1 MKLIN
6 MKKYALLLLVISSFK
21 CTISQDRK
29 IPIILDTDAN
39 NELDDQ
45 HALAYL
51 FFNEETFDIK
61 GITVNTTYN
70 GGEIDQHYNEA
81 KRVADLCN
89 VSGKYLLLKGANSNF
104 NEIKAQVQSE
114 SFDGKSA
121 VDFIIEQAHKIKKE
135 KLIVAAIGKLTNVA
149 LAIERDPSIK
159 EHIKLVWLGSNYPE
173 PGEYNQENDI
183 PSLNYLLE
191 QDLDFEIVTVRYGKK
206 SGSDAVKVSLDEVQ
220 KKMKNKGPKVKPV
233 IGRHGGSF
241 TNFGDYSIELFSKID
256 LYGDPPSRALFDL
269 VALAVLKNSQW
280 GEKRSIP
287 APTVVDQKW
296 VDRPQNQKQVI
307 LWENFNREAIIND
320 FYKSLN
326 QN

>member
-6 MKKYALLLLVISSFK
+6 MNKYLLLLLVFSFK
-21 CTISQDRK
+21 WTIGQEK
-29 IPIILDTDAN
+29 KLPIILDTDAN

-51 FFNEETFDIK
+51 FFNDETFDIK

-70 GGEIDQHYNEA
+70 GGEIDQHYDEA
-81 KRVADLCN
+81 KRIADLCD
-89 VSGKYLLLKGANSNF
+89 VSGKYPILKGANGNF
-104 NEIKAQVQSE
+104 DELKARAQSE
-114 SFDGKSA
+114 TLDGKTA
-121 VDFIIEQAHKIKKE
+121 VDFIIEQAHKTKKE

-149 LAIERDPSIK
+149 LAIEKDPSIK

-206 SGSDAVKVSLDEVQ
+206 SGSDAVKVSLNEVRE
-220 KKMKNKGPKVKPV
+220 KMEDMGPEVEPV
-233 IGRHGGSF
+233 MGRHGGSF

-287 APTVVDQKW
+287 APTVVDEEW
-296 VDRPQNQKQVI
+296 VDRPQNQKRI
-307 LWENFNREAIIND
+307 TLWENFDRKAIIND
-320 FYKSLN
+320 FYESLS
-326 QN
+326 QH

>member
-1 MKLIN
+1 MN
-6 MKKYALLLLVISSFK
+6 KYLLLLLVFSFK
-21 CTISQDRK
+21 WTIGQEK
-29 IPIILDTDAN
+29 KLPIILDTDAN

-51 FFNEETFDIK
+51 FFNDETFDIK

-70 GGEIDQHYNEA
+70 GGEIDQHYDEA
-81 KRVADLCN
+81 KRIADLCD
-89 VSGKYLLLKGANSNF
+89 VSGKYPILKGANGNF
-104 NEIKAQVQSE
+104 DELKARAQSE
-114 SFDGKSA
+114 TLDGKTA
-121 VDFIIEQAHKIKKE
+121 VDFIIEQAHKTKKE

-149 LAIERDPSIK
+149 LAIEKDPSIK

-206 SGSDAVKVSLDEVQ
+206 SGSDAVKVSLNEVLE
-220 KKMKNKGPKVKPV
+220 KMVDMGPEVEPV
-233 IGRHGGSF
+233 MGRHGGSF

-287 APTVVDQKW
+287 APTVVDEKW
-296 VDRPQNQKQVI
+296 VDRPQNQKQI
-307 LWENFNREAIIND
+307 TLWENFDRKAIIND
-320 FYKSLN
+320 FYESLS
-326 QN
+326 QH

>member
-6 MKKYALLLLVISSFK
+6 MNKYLLLLLVFSFK
-21 CTISQDRK
+21 WTIGQEK
-29 IPIILDTDAN
+29 KLPIILDTDAN

-51 FFNEETFDIK
+51 FFNDETFDIK

-70 GGEIDQHYNEA
+70 GGEIDQHYDEA
-81 KRVADLCN
+81 KRIADLCD
-89 VSGKYLLLKGANSNF
+89 VSGKYPILKGANGNF
-104 NEIKAQVQSE
+104 DELKARAQSE
-114 SFDGKSA
+114 TLDGKTA
-121 VDFIIEQAHKIKKE
+121 VDFIIEQAHKTKKE

-149 LAIERDPSIK
+149 LAIEKDPSIK

-206 SGSDAVKVSLDEVQ
+206 SGSDAVKVSLNEVRE
-220 KKMKNKGPKVKPV
+220 KMEDMGPEVEPV
-233 IGRHGGSF
+233 MGRHGGSF

-287 APTVVDQKW
+287 APIVVDEKW
-296 VDRPQNQKQVI
+296 VDRPQNQKRI
-307 LWENFNREAIIND
+307 TLWENFDRKAIIND

-326 QN
+326 QH

>member
-6 MKKYALLLLVISSFK
+6 MNKCLLLLLVFSFK
-21 CTISQDRK
+21 WAIGQEK
-29 IPIILDTDAN
+29 KLPIILDTDAN

-51 FFNEETFDIK
+51 FFNDETFDIK

-70 GGEIDQHYNEA
+70 GGEIDQHYDEA
-81 KRVADLCN
+81 KRIADLCD
-89 VSGKYLLLKGANSNF
+89 VSGKYPILKGANGNF
-104 NEIKAQVQSE
+104 DELKAGAQSE
-114 SFDGKSA
+114 TLDGKTA
-121 VDFIIEQAHKIKKE
+121 VDFIIEQAHKTKKE

-149 LAIERDPSIK
+149 LAIEKDPSIK

-206 SGSDAVKVSLDEVQ
+206 SGSDAVKVSLIEVRE
-220 KKMKNKGPKVKPV
+220 KMEDMGPEVKPV
-233 IGRHGGSF
+233 MGRHGGSF

-287 APTVVDQKW
+287 APTVVDEKW
-296 VDRPQNQKQVI
+296 VDRPQNQKQI
-307 LWENFNREAIIND
+307 TLWENFDRKAIIND
-320 FYKSLN
+320 FYESLS
-326 QN
+326 QH

>member
-1 MKLIN
+1 
-6 MKKYALLLLVISSFK
+6 MKKYLLLLLVISFK
-21 CTISQDRK
+21 WSISQERK

-70 GGEIDQHYNEA
+70 GGEIDQHYDEA
-81 KRVADLCN
+81 NRVADLCD
-89 VSGKYLLLKGANSNF
+89 VSGKYLILKGANSNF
-104 NEIKAQVQSE
+104 DELKAQVQSE
-114 SFDGKSA
+114 NFDGKTA
-121 VDFIIEQAHKIKKE
+121 VDFIIKEAHKSKKE
-135 KLIVAAIGKLTNVA
+135 KLVIAAIGKLTNVA
-149 LAIERDPSIK
+149 LAVEKDPSIK
-159 EHIKLVWLGSNYPE
+159 NQIRLVWLGSNYPE

-220 KKMKNKGPKVKPV
+220 KKMKDKGPEVKPV

-256 LYGDPPSRALFDL
+256 LYGNPPSRALFDL

-280 GEKRSIP
+280 GKKRSIP
-287 APTVVDQKW
+287 TPTVVAKKW
-296 VDRPQNQKQVI
+296 VDRPQNQNRI
-307 LWENFNREAIIND
+307 TLWENFDRKAIIND
-320 FYKSLN
+320 FYDSLN
-326 QN
+326 QH

>member
-6 MKKYALLLLVISSFK
+6 MNKYLLLLLIISFK
-21 CTISQDRK
+21 CTIGQEK
-29 IPIILDTDAN
+29 KLPIILDTDAN

-51 FFNEETFDIK
+51 FFNDETFDIK

-70 GGEIDQHYNEA
+70 GGEIDQHYDEA
-81 KRVADLCN
+81 KRIADLCD
-89 VSGKYLLLKGANSNF
+89 VSGKYPISKGANGNF
-104 NEIKAQVQSE
+104 DELKARAQSE
-114 SFDGKSA
+114 TLDGKIA
-121 VDFIIEQAHKIKKE
+121 VDFIIEQAHKTKKE

-149 LAIERDPSIK
+149 LAIEKDPSIK

-206 SGSDAVKVSLDEVQ
+206 SGSDAVKVSLNEVRE
-220 KKMKNKGPKVKPV
+220 KMEDMGPEVEPV
-233 IGRHGGSF
+233 MGRHGGSF

-287 APTVVDQKW
+287 APIVVDEKW
-296 VDRPQNQKQVI
+296 VDRPQNQKRI
-307 LWENFNREAIIND
+307 TLWENFDRKAIIND

-326 QN
+326 QH

>member
-6 MKKYALLLLVISSFK
+6 MNKYLLLLLVFSFK
-21 CTISQDRK
+21 WTIGQEK
-29 IPIILDTDAN
+29 KLPIILDTDAN

-51 FFNEETFDIK
+51 FFNDETFDIK

-70 GGEIDQHYNEA
+70 GGEIDQHYDEA
-81 KRVADLCN
+81 KRIADLCD
-89 VSGKYLLLKGANSNF
+89 VSGKYPILKGANGNF
-104 NEIKAQVQSE
+104 DELKARAQSE
-114 SFDGKSA
+114 TLDGKIA
-121 VDFIIEQAHKIKKE
+121 VDFIIEQAHKTKKE

-149 LAIERDPSIK
+149 LAIEKDPSIK

-206 SGSDAVKVSLDEVQ
+206 SGSDAVKVSLNEVRE
-220 KKMKNKGPKVKPV
+220 KMVDMGPEVEPV

-287 APTVVDQKW
+287 APTVVDKKW
-296 VDRPQNQKQVI
+296 VDRPQNQKRI
-307 LWENFNREAIIND
+307 TLWENFDRKAIIND
-320 FYKSLN
+320 FYKSLS
-326 QN
+326 QH

>member
-6 MKKYALLLLVISSFK
+6 MNKYLLLLLVFSFK
-21 CTISQDRK
+21 WTIGQEK
-29 IPIILDTDAN
+29 KLPIILDTDAN

-51 FFNEETFDIK
+51 FFNDETFDIK

-70 GGEIDQHYNEA
+70 GGEIDQHYDEA
-81 KRVADLCN
+81 KRIADLCD
-89 VSGKYLLLKGANSNF
+89 VSGKYPILKGANGNF
-104 NEIKAQVQSE
+104 DELKARAQSE
-114 SFDGKSA
+114 TLDGKIA
-121 VDFIIEQAHKIKKE
+121 VDFIIEQAHKTKKE
-135 KLIVAAIGKLTNVA
+135 KLIVAAVGKLTNVA
-149 LAIERDPSIK
+149 LAIEKDPSIK

-206 SGSDAVKVSLDEVQ
+206 SGSDAVKVSLNEVRE
-220 KKMKNKGPKVKPV
+220 KMVDMGPEVEPV
-233 IGRHGGSF
+233 MGRHGGSF

-287 APTVVDQKW
+287 APTVVDEKW
-296 VDRPQNQKQVI
+296 VDRPQNQKRI
-307 LWENFNREAIIND
+307 TLWENFDRKAIIND
-320 FYKSLN
+320 FYKSLS
-326 QN
+326 QH

>member
-6 MKKYALLLLVISSFK
+6 MNKYLLLLLVFSFK
-21 CTISQDRK
+21 WAIGQEK
-29 IPIILDTDAN
+29 KLPIILDTDAN

-51 FFNEETFDIK
+51 FFNDETFDIK

-70 GGEIDQHYNEA
+70 GGEIDQHYDEA
-81 KRVADLCN
+81 KRIADLCD
-89 VSGKYLLLKGANSNF
+89 VSGKYPILKGANGDF
-104 NEIKAQVQSE
+104 DELKAQAQSE
-114 SFDGKSA
+114 TLDGKMA
-121 VDFIIEQAHKIKKE
+121 VDFIIEQAHKTKKE

-149 LAIERDPSIK
+149 LAIEKDPSIK

-206 SGSDAVKVSLDEVQ
+206 SGSDAVKVSLNEVRE
-220 KKMKNKGPKVKPV
+220 KMEDMGPEVEPV
-233 IGRHGGSF
+233 MGRHGGSF

-287 APTVVDQKW
+287 APTVVDEKW
-296 VDRPQNQKQVI
+296 VDRPQNQKRI
-307 LWENFNREAIIND
+307 TLWENFDRKAIIND
-320 FYKSLN
+320 FYESLS
-326 QN
+326 QH

>member
-1 MKLIN
+1 MN
-6 MKKYALLLLVISSFK
+6 KYLLLLLIISFK
-21 CTISQDRK
+21 YTIGQEK
-29 IPIILDTDAN
+29 KLPIILDTDAN

-51 FFNEETFDIK
+51 FFNDETFDIK

-70 GGEIDQHYNEA
+70 GGEIDQHYDEA
-81 KRVADLCN
+81 KRIADLCD
-89 VSGKYLLLKGANSNF
+89 VSGKYPILKGANGNF
-104 NEIKAQVQSE
+104 DELKARAQSE
-114 SFDGKSA
+114 TLDGKIA
-121 VDFIIEQAHKIKKE
+121 VDFIIEQAHKTKKE

-149 LAIERDPSIK
+149 LAIEKDPSIK

-206 SGSDAVKVSLDEVQ
+206 SGSDAVKVSLNEVRE
-220 KKMKNKGPKVKPV
+220 KMEDMGPEVEPV
-233 IGRHGGSF
+233 MGRHGGSF

-287 APTVVDQKW
+287 APTVVDEKW
-296 VDRPQNQKQVI
+296 VDRPQNQKRI
-307 LWENFNREAIIND
+307 TLWENFDRKAIIND
-320 FYKSLN
+320 FYKSLS
-326 QN
+326 QH

>member
-6 MKKYALLLLVISSFK
+6 MNKCLLLLLVFSFK
-21 CTISQDRK
+21 WAIGQEK
-29 IPIILDTDAN
+29 KLPIILDTDAN

-51 FFNEETFDIK
+51 FFNDETFDIK

-70 GGEIDQHYNEA
+70 GGEIDQHYDEA
-81 KRVADLCN
+81 KRIADLCD
-89 VSGKYLLLKGANSNF
+89 VSGKYPILKGANGNF
-104 NEIKAQVQSE
+104 DELKAGAQSE
-114 SFDGKSA
+114 TLDGKTA
-121 VDFIIEQAHKIKKE
+121 VDFIIEQAHKTKKE

-149 LAIERDPSIK
+149 LAIEKDPSIK

-206 SGSDAVKVSLDEVQ
+206 SGSDAVKVSLNEVLE
-220 KKMKNKGPKVKPV
+220 KMVDMGPEVEPV
-233 IGRHGGSF
+233 MGRHGGSF

-287 APTVVDQKW
+287 APTVVDEKW
-296 VDRPQNQKQVI
+296 VDRPQNQKQI
-307 LWENFNREAIIND
+307 TLWENFDRKAIIND
-320 FYKSLN
+320 FYESLS
-326 QN
+326 QH

>member
-6 MKKYALLLLVISSFK
+6 MNKYLLLLLVFSFK
-21 CTISQDRK
+21 WTIGQEK
-29 IPIILDTDAN
+29 KLPIILDTDAN

-51 FFNEETFDIK
+51 FFNDETFDIK

-70 GGEIDQHYNEA
+70 GGEIDQHYDEA
-81 KRVADLCN
+81 KRIADLCD
-89 VSGKYLLLKGANSNF
+89 VSGKYPILKGANGNF
-104 NEIKAQVQSE
+104 DELKARAQSE
-114 SFDGKSA
+114 TLDGKTA
-121 VDFIIEQAHKIKKE
+121 VDFIIEQAHKTKKE

-149 LAIERDPSIK
+149 LAIEKDPSIK

-206 SGSDAVKVSLDEVQ
+206 SGSDAVKVSLNEVRE
-220 KKMKNKGPKVKPV
+220 KMEDMGPEVEPV
-233 IGRHGGSF
+233 MGRHGGSF

-287 APTVVDQKW
+287 APTVVDEKW
-296 VDRPQNQKQVI
+296 IDRPQNQKRI
-307 LWENFNREAIIND
+307 TLWENFDRKAIIND
-320 FYKSLN
+320 FYESLS
-326 QN
+326 QH

>member
-1 MKLIN
+1 
-6 MKKYALLLLVISSFK
+6 MKKYLLLLLVISFK
-21 CTISQDRK
+21 WSICQEKK

-70 GGEIDQHYNEA
+70 GGEIDQHFDEA
-81 KRVADLCN
+81 KRVADLCD
-89 VSGKYLLLKGANSNF
+89 VSGKYDILKGANSNF
-104 NEIKAQVQSE
+104 NELKAQVQSE
-114 SFDGKSA
+114 TYDGKTA
-121 VDFIIEQAHKIKKE
+121 VDFIIREARKSKKE
-135 KLIVAAIGKLTNVA
+135 KLVIAAIGKLTNVA
-149 LAIERDPSIK
+149 LAVEKDPSIK
-159 EHIKLVWLGSNYPE
+159 EQIRLVWLGSNYPE

-206 SGSDAVKVSLDEVQ
+206 SGSDAVKVSLDEVH
-220 KKMKNKGPKVKPV
+220 KKMKDKGPEVKPV

-241 TNFGDYSIELFSKID
+241 TNFGNYSIELFSKID

-287 APTVVDQKW
+287 APTVVTKNW
-296 VDRPQNQKQVI
+296 IDRPHNQNRI
-307 LWENFNREAIIND
+307 TLWENFDRKAIIND
-320 FYKSLN
+320 FYESLN
-326 QN
+326 QH

>member
-1 MKLIN
+1 MIF
-6 MKKYALLLLVISSFK
+6 SFK
-21 CTISQDRK
+21 WTIGQEK
-29 IPIILDTDAN
+29 KLPIILDTDAN

-70 GGEIDQHYNEA
+70 GGEIDQHYDEA
-81 KRVADLCN
+81 KRIADLCD
-89 VSGKYLLLKGANSNF
+89 VSGKYPILKGANGNF
-104 NEIKAQVQSE
+104 DELKARAQSE
-114 SFDGKSA
+114 TLDGKTA
-121 VDFIIEQAHKIKKE
+121 IDFIIEQAHKTKKE

-149 LAIERDPSIK
+149 LAIEKDPSIK

-183 PSLNYLLE
+183 SSLNYLLE

-206 SGSDAVKVSLDEVQ
+206 SGSDAVKVSLNEVRE
-220 KKMKNKGPKVKPV
+220 KMEDMGPDVEPV

-287 APTVVDQKW
+287 APTIVDENW
-296 VDRPQNQKQVI
+296 VDRPQNQKRI
-307 LWENFNREAIIND
+307 TLWENFDRKAIIND
-320 FYKSLN
+320 FYESLS
-326 QN
+326 QY

>member
-6 MKKYALLLLVISSFK
+6 MNKYLLLLLVFSFK
-21 CTISQDRK
+21 WTIGQEK
-29 IPIILDTDAN
+29 KLPIILDTDAN

-51 FFNEETFDIK
+51 FFNDETFDIK

-70 GGEIDQHYNEA
+70 GGEIDQHYDEA
-81 KRVADLCN
+81 KRIADLCD
-89 VSGKYLLLKGANSNF
+89 VSGKYPILKGANGNF
-104 NEIKAQVQSE
+104 DELKAGAQSE
-114 SFDGKSA
+114 TLDGKTA
-121 VDFIIEQAHKIKKE
+121 VDFIIEQAHKTKKE

-149 LAIERDPSIK
+149 LAIEKDPSIK

-206 SGSDAVKVSLDEVQ
+206 SGSDAVKVSLNEVRE
-220 KKMKNKGPKVKPV
+220 KMVDMGPEVEPV
-233 IGRHGGSF
+233 MGRHGGSF

-287 APTVVDQKW
+287 APTVVDEKW
-296 VDRPQNQKQVI
+296 VDRPQNQKQI
-307 LWENFNREAIIND
+307 TLWENFDRKAIIND
-320 FYKSLN
+320 FYESLS
-326 QN
+326 QH

>member
-6 MKKYALLLLVISSFK
+6 MNKYLLLLLVFSFK
-21 CTISQDRK
+21 WTIGQEK
-29 IPIILDTDAN
+29 KLPIILDTDAN

-51 FFNEETFDIK
+51 FFNDETFDIK

-70 GGEIDQHYNEA
+70 GGEIDQHYDEA
-81 KRVADLCN
+81 KRIADLCN
-89 VSGKYLLLKGANSNF
+89 VSGKYPILKGANGNF
-104 NEIKAQVQSE
+104 DELKARAQSE
-114 SFDGKSA
+114 TLDGKTA
-121 VDFIIEQAHKIKKE
+121 VDFIIEQAHKTKKE

-149 LAIERDPSIK
+149 LAIEKDPSIK

-206 SGSDAVKVSLDEVQ
+206 SGSDAVKVSLNEVRE
-220 KKMKNKGPKVKPV
+220 KMEDMGPEVEPV
-233 IGRHGGSF
+233 MGRHGGSF

-287 APTVVDQKW
+287 APIVVDEKW
-296 VDRPQNQKQVI
+296 VDRPQNQKRI
-307 LWENFNREAIIND
+307 TLWENFDRKAIIND
-320 FYKSLN
+320 FYESLS
-326 QN
+326 QH

>member
-1 MKLIN
+1 

-21 CTISQDRK
+21 CTISQDRR

-121 VDFIIEQAHKIKKE
+121 VDFIIEQAHKTKKE

-220 KKMKNKGPKVKPV
+220 KKMKNKGPKVKSV

>member
-6 MKKYALLLLVISSFK
+6 MNKYLLLLLVFSFK
-21 CTISQDRK
+21 WTIGQEK
-29 IPIILDTDAN
+29 KLPIILDTDAN

-51 FFNEETFDIK
+51 FFNDETFDIK

-70 GGEIDQHYNEA
+70 GGEIDQHYDEA
-81 KRVADLCN
+81 KRIADLCD
-89 VSGKYLLLKGANSNF
+89 VSGKYPILKGANGNF
-104 NEIKAQVQSE
+104 DELKARAQSE
-114 SFDGKSA
+114 TLDGKIA
-121 VDFIIEQAHKIKKE
+121 VDFIIEQAHKTKKE

-149 LAIERDPSIK
+149 LAIEKDPSIK

-206 SGSDAVKVSLDEVQ
+206 SGSDAVKVSLNEVRE
-220 KKMKNKGPKVKPV
+220 KMEDMGPEVKPV
-233 IGRHGGSF
+233 MGRHGGSF

-287 APTVVDQKW
+287 APTVVDEKW
-296 VDRPQNQKQVI
+296 VDRPQNQKRI
-307 LWENFNREAIIND
+307 TLWENFDRKAIIND
-320 FYKSLN
+320 FYESLS
-326 QN
+326 QH

>member
-6 MKKYALLLLVISSFK
+6 MNKYLLLLLVFSFK
-21 CTISQDRK
+21 WTIGQEK
-29 IPIILDTDAN
+29 KLPIILDTDAN

-51 FFNEETFDIK
+51 FFNDETFDIK

-70 GGEIDQHYNEA
+70 GGEIDQHYDEA
-81 KRVADLCN
+81 KRIADLCD
-89 VSGKYLLLKGANSNF
+89 VSGKYPILKGANGNF
-104 NEIKAQVQSE
+104 DELKARAQSE
-114 SFDGKSA
+114 TLDGKTA
-121 VDFIIEQAHKIKKE
+121 VDFIIEQAHKTKKE

-149 LAIERDPSIK
+149 LAIEKDPSIK

-206 SGSDAVKVSLDEVQ
+206 SGSDAVKVSLNEVRE
-220 KKMKNKGPKVKPV
+220 KMEDMGPEVEPV
-233 IGRHGGSF
+233 MGRHGGSF

-287 APTVVDQKW
+287 APTVVDEKW
-296 VDRPQNQKQVI
+296 VDRPQNKKRI
-307 LWENFNREAIIND
+307 TLWENFDRKAIIND
-320 FYKSLN
+320 FYESLS
-326 QN
+326 QH

>member
-6 MKKYALLLLVISSFK
+6 MNKYLLLLLVFSFK
-21 CTISQDRK
+21 WTIGQEK
-29 IPIILDTDAN
+29 KLPIILDTDAN

-51 FFNEETFDIK
+51 FFNDETFDIK

-70 GGEIDQHYNEA
+70 GGEIDQHYDEA
-81 KRVADLCN
+81 KRIADLCD
-89 VSGKYLLLKGANSNF
+89 VSGKYPILKGANGNF
-104 NEIKAQVQSE
+104 DELKARAQSE
-114 SFDGKSA
+114 TLDGKTA
-121 VDFIIEQAHKIKKE
+121 VDFIIEQAHKTKKE

-149 LAIERDPSIK
+149 LAIEKDPSIK

-206 SGSDAVKVSLDEVQ
+206 SGSDAVKVSLNEVRE
-220 KKMKNKGPKVKPV
+220 KMEDMGPEVEPV
-233 IGRHGGSF
+233 MGRHGGSF

-287 APTVVDQKW
+287 APTVVDEKW
-296 VDRPQNQKQVI
+296 IDQPQNQKRI
-307 LWENFNREAIIND
+307 TLWENFDRKAIIND
-320 FYKSLN
+320 FYESLS
-326 QN
+326 QH

>member
-6 MKKYALLLLVISSFK
+6 MNKYLLLLLVFSFK
-21 CTISQDRK
+21 WTIGQEK
-29 IPIILDTDAN
+29 KLPIILDTDAN

-51 FFNEETFDIK
+51 FFNDETFDIK

-70 GGEIDQHYNEA
+70 GGEIDQHYDEA
-81 KRVADLCN
+81 KRIADLCD
-89 VSGKYLLLKGANSNF
+89 VSGKYPILKGANGNF
-104 NEIKAQVQSE
+104 DELKARAQSE
-114 SFDGKSA
+114 TLDGKTA
-121 VDFIIEQAHKIKKE
+121 VDFIIEQAHKTKKE

-149 LAIERDPSIK
+149 LAIEKDPSIK

-206 SGSDAVKVSLDEVQ
+206 SGSDAVKVSLNEVRE
-220 KKMKNKGPKVKPV
+220 KMVDMGPEVEPV

-287 APTVVDQKW
+287 APTVVDEKW
-296 VDRPQNQKQVI
+296 VDRPQNQKRI
-307 LWENFNREAIIND
+307 TLWENFDRKAIIND
-320 FYKSLN
+320 FYESLS
-326 QN
+326 QH

>member
-1 MKLIN
+1 MN
-6 MKKYALLLLVISSFK
+6 KYLLLLLVFSFK
-21 CTISQDRK
+21 WTIGQEK
-29 IPIILDTDAN
+29 KLPIILDTDAN

-51 FFNEETFDIK
+51 FFNDETFDIK

-70 GGEIDQHYNEA
+70 GGEIDQHYDEA
-81 KRVADLCN
+81 KRIADLCD
-89 VSGKYLLLKGANSNF
+89 VSGKYPILKGANGNF
-104 NEIKAQVQSE
+104 DELKARAQSE
-114 SFDGKSA
+114 TLDGKTA
-121 VDFIIEQAHKIKKE
+121 VDFIIEQAHKTKKE

-149 LAIERDPSIK
+149 LAIEKDPSIK

-206 SGSDAVKVSLDEVQ
+206 SGSDAVKVSLNEVRE
-220 KKMKNKGPKVKPV
+220 KMEDMGPEVEPV

-287 APTVVDQKW
+287 APTVVDEKW
-296 VDRPQNQKQVI
+296 VDRPQNQKRI
-307 LWENFNREAIIND
+307 TLWENFDRKAIIND
-320 FYKSLN
+320 FYKSLS
-326 QN
+326 QH

>member
-6 MKKYALLLLVISSFK
+6 MNKYLLLLLVFSFK
-21 CTISQDRK
+21 WTIGQEK
-29 IPIILDTDAN
+29 KLPIILDTDAN

-51 FFNEETFDIK
+51 FFNDETFDIK

-70 GGEIDQHYNEA
+70 GGEIDQHYDEA
-81 KRVADLCN
+81 KRIADLCD
-89 VSGKYLLLKGANSNF
+89 VSGKYPILKGANGNF
-104 NEIKAQVQSE
+104 DELKARAQSE
-114 SFDGKSA
+114 TLDGKIA
-121 VDFIIEQAHKIKKE
+121 VDFIIEQAHKTKKE

-149 LAIERDPSIK
+149 LAIEKDPSIK

-206 SGSDAVKVSLDEVQ
+206 SGSDAVKVSLNEVRE
-220 KKMKNKGPKVKPV
+220 KMVDMGPEVEPV

-287 APTVVDQKW
+287 APTVVDEKW
-296 VDRPQNQKQVI
+296 VDRPQNRKRI
-307 LWENFNREAIIND
+307 TLWENFDRKAIIND
-320 FYKSLN
+320 FYESLS
-326 QN
+326 QH

>member
-6 MKKYALLLLVISSFK
+6 MNKYLLLLLVFSFK
-21 CTISQDRK
+21 WTIGQEK
-29 IPIILDTDAN
+29 KLPIILDTDAN

-51 FFNEETFDIK
+51 FFNDETFDIK

-70 GGEIDQHYNEA
+70 GGEIDQHYDEA
-81 KRVADLCN
+81 KRIADLCD
-89 VSGKYLLLKGANSNF
+89 VSGKYPILKGANGNF
-104 NEIKAQVQSE
+104 DELKARAQSE
-114 SFDGKSA
+114 TLDGKIA
-121 VDFIIEQAHKIKKE
+121 VDFIIEQAHKTKKE

-149 LAIERDPSIK
+149 LAIEKDPSIK

-206 SGSDAVKVSLDEVQ
+206 SGSDAVKVSLNEVRE
-220 KKMKNKGPKVKPV
+220 KMVDMGPEVEPV
-233 IGRHGGSF
+233 MGRHGGSF

-287 APTVVDQKW
+287 SPTVVDEKW
-296 VDRPQNQKQVI
+296 VDRPQNRKRI
-307 LWENFNREAIIND
+307 TLWENFDRKAIIND
-320 FYKSLN
+320 FYESLS
-326 QN
+326 QH

>member
-6 MKKYALLLLVISSFK
+6 MNKYLLLLLVFSFK
-21 CTISQDRK
+21 WTIGQEK
-29 IPIILDTDAN
+29 KLPIILDTDAN

-51 FFNEETFDIK
+51 FFNDETFDIK

-70 GGEIDQHYNEA
+70 GGEIDQHYDEA
-81 KRVADLCN
+81 KRIADLCD
-89 VSGKYLLLKGANSNF
+89 VSGKYPILKGANGNF
-104 NEIKAQVQSE
+104 DELKARAQSE
-114 SFDGKSA
+114 TLDGKTA
-121 VDFIIEQAHKIKKE
+121 VDFIIEQAHKTKKE

-149 LAIERDPSIK
+149 LAIEKDPSIK

-206 SGSDAVKVSLDEVQ
+206 SGSDAVKVSLNEVRE
-220 KKMKNKGPKVKPV
+220 KMEDMGPEVEPV
-233 IGRHGGSF
+233 MGRHGGSF

-287 APTVVDQKW
+287 APTVVDEKW
-296 VDRPQNQKQVI
+296 VDRPQNQKRI
-307 LWENFNREAIIND
+307 TLWENFDRKAIIND
-320 FYKSLN
+320 FYESLS
-326 QN
+326 QH

>member
-6 MKKYALLLLVISSFK
+6 MNKYLLLLLIISFK
-21 CTISQDRK
+21 YTIGQEK
-29 IPIILDTDAN
+29 KLPIILDTDAN

-51 FFNEETFDIK
+51 FFNDETFDIK

-70 GGEIDQHYNEA
+70 GGEIDQHYDEA
-81 KRVADLCN
+81 KRIADLCD
-89 VSGKYLLLKGANSNF
+89 VSGKYPILKGANGNF
-104 NEIKAQVQSE
+104 DELKARAQSE
-114 SFDGKSA
+114 TLDGKIA
-121 VDFIIEQAHKIKKE
+121 VDFIIEQAHKTKKE

-149 LAIERDPSIK
+149 LAIEKDPSIK

-206 SGSDAVKVSLDEVQ
+206 SGSDAVKVSLNEVRE
-220 KKMKNKGPKVKPV
+220 KMEDMGPEVEPV
-233 IGRHGGSF
+233 MGRHGGSF

-287 APTVVDQKW
+287 APIVVDEKW
-296 VDRPQNQKQVI
+296 VDRPQNQKRI
-307 LWENFNREAIIND
+307 TLWENFDRKAIIND
-320 FYKSLN
+320 FYRSLN
-326 QN
+326 QH